1 MEDQNNNKD
10 EGNYEKICYICHR
23 SESKAGPM
31 ISMPGGMC
39 LCRDCMQ
46 KAFDSLSKS
55 GMDFSKLPPMPYMNL
70 NFSDMPVQ
78 PVEIPKKQ
86 KIKKC
91 S

>member
-46 KAFDSLSKS
+46 KAFDSLSKTITPFNPLQIQS
-55 GMDFSKLPPMPYMNL
+55 YFLPL
-70 NFSDMPVQ
+70 KTHLQ
-78 PVEIPKKQ
+78 IQ
-86 KIKKC
+86 HQ
-91 S
+91 